1 MARVTAEELARTQKN
16 IAVSEFFERNK
27 HILGFDSKT
36 RALLTAVKEGVDNSL
51 DACEEASISPEID
64 VKLEVVEDADDEFSL
79 TVSDNGPGI
88 VVKQIPNVFGRLLY
102 GSRFHVIRQSRGQQG
117 IGVSAVVMYGQL
129 TTGKAV
135 VIRSKTDDDT
145 PAYRVELILDT
156 KKNRPDI
163 LSRKVIVMERSH
175 GTEFRVN
182 LKGRYVRNRK
192 QSIYEYLH
200 STAIVN
206 PHARLTLTEPDG
218 TVTVFERATEKL
230 PKPTSEIKPHPKGIE
245 IGTLL
250 KMAKVTK
257 TFKLTSF
264 FVKEFSR
271 VSYSTAR
278 KICTKADVPETIKP
292 SKLKLKDANSLL
304 AAIDEIS
311 IMAPPTDCL
320 SPIGDILMKKGLR
333 KEIDAKFIFTVT
345 RDPSVYQGTPF
356 QAEAGLVYGGDL
368 PGDRTIEI
376 LRFAN
381 RVPLLYQQGGCV
393 MTKAIENIDWRQY
406 HLEQRGGRGLPVGPA
421 MVIVHIASTNIP
433 FTSES
438 KEAIAGIDAIGSEVE
453 LAVRECARK
462 MRTHIKKRKKLK
474 KVREKYSII
483 QKILPE
489 IARKSSEIVGRP
501 LPDISRVITKIMN
514 VIVIEDRVAYEKKE
528 DGYVPVYPDAE
539 ARDTGQST
547 LAGFDGEEETREAA
561 VPSGNRNESKWI
573 TKSYITVTNYTPKRK
588 TIRIYAKMPECQV
601 VNIIPRPRRYRD
613 RVIIWE
619 LKGIGPTGS
628 ELLCFDIL
636 DLDKGDYD
644 NNEVY
649 YSDTTGEVIG
659 AEKMHF

>member
-1 MARVTAEELARTQKN
+1 MARVTAEQLARTQKK

-51 DACEEASISPEID
+51 DACEEAGILPE
-64 VKLEVVEDADDEFSL
+64 VEVRIEEFSGGNDEFVL
-79 TVSDNGPGI
+79 TIGDNGPGI
-88 VVKQIPNVFGRLLY
+88 VEKQIKNVFGRLLY

-135 VIRSKTDDDT
+135 VIKSKTDNDT
-145 PAYRVELILDT
+145 PAYRVELIMDT
-156 KKNRPDI
+156 KKNRPDV
-163 LSRKVIVMERSH
+163 LSRRVIVMERSH
-175 GTEFRVN
+175 GTQFQVH

-218 TVTVFERATEKL
+218 TVTVFERVTERL
-230 PKPTSEIKPHPKGIE
+230 PKPTSEIKPHPKGME

-250 KMAKVTK
+250 KMAKQTQ

-271 VSYSTAR
+271 VSYTTAR
-278 KICTKADVPETIKP
+278 KICTNAEVPETTKP
-292 SKLKLKDANSLL
+292 SKLKLKQANHLL
-304 AAIDEIS
+304 EAIDNIS

-345 RDPSVYQGTPF
+345 RDPSVYQGSPF

-368 PGDRTIEI
+368 PKDKTIEI

-393 MTKAIENIDWRQY
+393 ITKALENIDWRQY

-433 FTSES
+433 FTSEA
-438 KEAIAGIDAIGSEVE
+438 KEAIAGIEEIGSEVE

-474 KVREKYSII
+474 KIREKYSII

-489 IARKSSEIVGRP
+489 IARKSSDIVGLP
-501 LPDISRVITKIMN
+501 IPDIAKVITKIMN
-514 VIVIEDRVAYEKKE
+514 VIVIEDRVSYERKE
-528 DGYVPVYPDAE
+528 EGYVAQYAE
-539 ARDTGQST
+539 DRPRAEVQAT
-547 LAGFDGEEETREAA
+547 LGCFTEGDEAPEGGEGDLRESDW
-561 VPSGNRNESKWI
+561 V
-573 TKSYITVTNYTPKRK
+573 TKSFITVTNYTPKNK
-588 TIRIYAKMPECQV
+588 SLTVYAKLPDCQV
-601 VNIIPRPRRYRD
+601 ANIMPKPRSCRD
-613 RVIIWE
+613 RVIVWD

-636 DLDKGDYD
+636 GLEKGDYD

-649 YSDTTGEVIG
+649 YSGAPGEVIG